1 MVMTDARFQRM
12 ALEYE
17 ALRSTQDKIMDGLDK
32 VLPSMITAIEQ
43 NRAAI
48 EQNRAAIEQNR
59 AAIEQNRAAI
69 AEANHKLDAL
79 LRHWNVDYEK
89 PPMGFNPERQ

>member
-17 ALRSTQDKIMDGLDK
+17 ALRSTQDKIMDGLDQ
-32 VLPSMITAIEQ
+32 VLPNMVTAIEQ
-43 NRAAI
+43 NRV
-48 EQNRAAIEQNR
+48 AIEQNR

-79 LRHWNVDYEK
+79 IKHWDVDYEK
-89 PPMGFNPERQ
+89 PPMGFNPE

>member
-17 ALRSTQDKIMDGLDK
+17 ALRSTQDKIMDGLDQ
-32 VLPSMITAIEQ
+32 VLPNMVTAIEQ
-43 NRAAI
+43 NRV
-48 EQNRAAIEQNR
+48 AIEQNR

-79 LRHWNVDYEK
+79 IEHWDVKYEK
-89 PPMGFNPERQ
+89 PPMGFNPE

>member
-1 MVMTDARFQRM
+1 MTDARFQRM

-17 ALRSTQDKIMDGLDK
+17 ALRSTQDKIMDGLDQ
-32 VLPSMITAIEQ
+32 VLPNMVTAIEQ

-59 AAIEQNRAAI
+59 AAIG
-69 AEANHKLDAL
+69 EANHKLDAL
-79 LRHWNVDYEK
+79 IKHWNVDYEK
-89 PPMGFNPERQ
+89 PPMGFNPE

>member
-12 ALEYE
+12 NLEYE
-17 ALRSTQDKIMDGLDK
+17 ALRNTQDKIMDGLDR
-32 VLPSMITAIEQ
+32 VLPNMIT
-43 NRAAI
+43 AI

-79 LRHWNVDYEK
+79 LNHWDVDYEK
-89 PPMGFNPERQ
+89 PPMGFNPE

>member
-59 AAIEQNRAAI
+59 AAI